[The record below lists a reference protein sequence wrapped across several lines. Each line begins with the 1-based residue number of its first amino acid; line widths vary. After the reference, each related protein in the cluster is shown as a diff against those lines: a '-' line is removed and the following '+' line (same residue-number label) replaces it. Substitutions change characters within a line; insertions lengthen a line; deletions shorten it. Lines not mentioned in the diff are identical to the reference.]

1 MKKISCQHGDLI
13 VEVIG
18 SIPTEA
24 KKVSLEQGGRGLIIE
39 RGEGSNTHVLEAES
53 MSELCGL
60 IDCYELKGELYFRVK
75 KGTIK
80 LTHEEH
86 GTQILKPGIYKKN
99 IEQVFDYEKME
110 SEKVR
115 D

>member
-1 MKKISCQHGDLI
+1 MKKISFQHGDI
-13 VEVIG
+13 VLEQVS
-18 SIPTEA
+18 SIPAEA
-24 KKVSLEQGGRGLIIE
+24 KKVSLEQGSKGLIIE
-39 RGEGSNTHVLEAES
+39 RGEGVHLHQLE
-53 MSELCGL
+53 SETMNDLCDL
-60 IDCYELKGELYFRVK
+60 VECYELKGELYFRVK

-86 GTQILKPGIYKKN
+86 GTQIIKKGIYKKN